1 MAIAL
6 LNILPILAALIFG
19 LKFTALKFNYIIN
32 RINTISNLCLY
43 ALLIFMGVTIGNIP
57 NFFGMLIDVGLMA
70 GLIATTTSIFTAI
83 TIFTAF
89 YVLRKRNSNEVNTS
103 DNSTSKF
110 DVWGYLKDPIQ
121 LFLFVGIG
129 FITSYLNLLPKLN
142 YDHFV
147 NILLYLLI
155 FSIGVKLSLSNIR
168 LIDIISNKSA
178 IFLAVTTIV
187 GTYLGALTLMAFV
200 DLPKKDILAIS
211 SGFGWYTISGLLST
225 KLGTPIVG
233 SIAFLTDL
241 FREVIAL
248 LVLPALAKSGYG
260 RVAVGICGATAM
272 DVTLPIVEKYC
283 DREIVTAAF
292 ISGGVITLIVPF
304 LIPFCFSLN
313 FG

>member
-19 LKFTALKFNYIIN
+19 LKFTALKLNYIID
-32 RINTISNLCLY
+32 RINTICNICLY
-43 ALLIFMGVTIGNIP
+43 ALLVFMGVTIGNIP
-57 NFFGMLIDVGLMA
+57 NFFKMLIDVGLMA
-70 GLIATTTSIFTAI
+70 GLIAITTSIFTALI
-83 TIFTAF
+83 ILIVFYIF
-89 YVLRKRNSNEVNTS
+89 RKRSSNEINTNSNVV
-103 DNSTSKF
+103 SKF
-110 DVWGYLKDPIQ
+110 SIWGYLKDPIQ

-129 FITSYLNLLPKLN
+129 FILSYLNLLPDLN
-142 YDHFV
+142 YDHLV

-168 LIDIISNKSA
+168 LIDIISNKAA
-178 IFLAVTTIV
+178 IFLAITTVV
-187 GTYLGALTLMAFV
+187 GTYLGAFVLMAFV
-200 DLPKKDILAIS
+200 NLPAKDILGIS

-225 KLGTPIVG
+225 KLSTPIVG

-248 LVLPALAKSGYG
+248 LVLPALSKSGYG

-283 DREIVTAAF
+283 EKDIVTAAF
-292 ISGGVITLIVPF
+292 ISGGVITLLVPF
-304 LIPFCFSLN
+304 LIPLCFSLN
-313 FG
+313 LG